1 MVIKVQDIAAYV
13 KNIFGDEAAVQIT
26 DNDILR
32 WTNAAQREL
41 ASRNDI
47 LRGTA
52 TATVTSGV
60 SEYDISGLN
69 IQKIHSIYVNGRP
82 VDNRS
87 FQHAEEYIIGNDPDR
102 TRKGQP
108 IMWYKW
114 GNTINFWPAPDNTV
128 VDGIKIY
135 YIAAPAVIETV
146 NGVLEIP
153 DEYYNRVVEYVMSQA
168 YELDENAEASMVK
181 LQQFSDGL
189 SRMAGVHD
197 RPEFE
202 TYPTITILPEDAY

>member
-1 MVIKVQDIAAYV
+1 MAIKVQDIAAYV
-13 KNIFGDEAAVQIT
+13 KNIFGDESAVQIS

-52 TATVTSGV
+52 TADVNAGV

-87 FQHAEEYIIGNDPDR
+87 FQHAEEYIIKNDPER
-102 TRKGQP
+102 TQQGQP

-114 GNTINFWPAPDNTV
+114 GNTINFWPVPDKSIT
-128 VDGIKIY
+128 DGIKIY
-135 YIAAPAVIETV
+135 YIAAPANIETIS
-146 NGVLEIP
+146 GILEIP
-153 DEYYNRVVEYVMSQA
+153 DEYFNRVVEYVMSQA
-168 YELDENAEASMVK
+168 YELDENAEASLTK

-189 SRMAGVHD
+189 SRMAGTHD
-197 RPEFE
+197 RPEVE